1 VATEGSRMSGLF
13 SAFILANVFTAGL
26 SNALPPR
33 KTLAVQLIHR
43 CSRGTAC
50 VRIQAIDQMVRETQQ
65 IWSSLDVRIAWN
77 DSPRGSLAGADGGLI
92 VFLEEQGA
100 PPAQQDPV
108 LASLGQ
114 PLEPCGPALAHV
126 WMRNIRDFI
135 ATVAVGGK
143 RIENLPNALAD
154 LILGRALGRTLA
166 HEIAHYLLG
175 TGRHSSQGLLRST
188 FEPYELLEAVGHA
201 RYGLSAS
208 DRLSLLTC
216 RMDQPA
222 RSTDNQP

>member
-1 VATEGSRMSGLF
+1 MSGLF
-13 SAFILANVFTAGL
+13 SAFILASVFTAGL

-43 CSRGTAC
+43 CSPGTAC
-50 VRIQAIDQMVRETQQ
+50 VRIRAIDQMVREAQQ

-92 VFLEEQGA
+92 VFLEEQA
-100 PPAQQDPV
+100 VPPAQPVPV

-114 PLEPCGPALAHV
+114 PLDPCGGALAHV
-126 WMRNIRDFI
+126 WVRNIRGF
-135 ATVAVGGK
+135 TESVVVGGK
-143 RIENLPNALAD
+143 RFENLPNALAD
-154 LILGRALGRTLA
+154 VILGRALGRALA
-166 HEIAHYLLG
+166 HEIGHYLLG
-175 TGRHSSQGLLRST
+175 TGQHSSQGLLRST

-222 RSTDNQP
+222 RRTDSQP